1 MTKKQIEQVIH
12 HRDAILRICSNVRS
26 CRKCPLSLEYY
37 SGRNC
42 AGRTLAATY
51 LKEKQRKPHFE
62 RKQNYV

>member
-26 CRKCPLSLEYY
+26 CRKCPLIFDSPI
-37 SGRNC
+37 SQC
-42 AGRTLAATY
+42 AGRYLAATY
-51 LKEKQRKPHFE
+51 RNVKQRKPHFE